1 MKRQLSLLIVDDEP
15 HARYLLRK
23 IVETHEAVGVCYEA
37 EDGIQAIKTLDQQ
50 ACDLVFLDI
59 NMPGPNGMTIAAEI
73 TARHPAPLIIFMTGH
88 LGYAADAF
96 DLNVVDYVRKGAS
109 ELRIYRALSKAIQRL
124 ALETKNETPS
134 NDHLWAKTDDG
145 DTRLLNTVDIVWAEA
160 KEKKVFVYTN
170 QGEAIEIN
178 KTLEKLAALLPA
190 EHFMQVHKSYI
201 VNLLRI
207 KKRVDYSTHAA
218 RLLLDNGTEI
228 DVGRNF
234 LPALKSRF
242 PH

>member
-23 IVETHEAVGVCYEA
+23 IVETHEAVGNCYEA
-37 EDGIQAIKTLDQQ
+37 EDGLNALKTLDQQ
-50 ACDLVFLDI
+50 PCDLVFLDI
-59 NMPGPNGMTIAAEI
+59 NMPGPNGMAIATEI
-73 TARHPAPLIIFMTGH
+73 TARHPAPLIIFVTGH

-96 DLNVVDYVRKGAS
+96 DLNAVDYVRKGAG

-124 ALETKNETPS
+124 TLETKSEAPANGHIWT
-134 NDHLWAKTDDG
+134 KTDDG
-145 DTRLLNTVDIVWAEA
+145 DTRLLNIMEIVWAEA

-178 KTLEKLAALLPA
+178 KTLEKLAALLPD

-201 VNLLRI
+201 VNLHHI

-218 RLLLDNGTEI
+218 RLLLDNGAEI

-234 LPALKSRF
+234 LQALKSRF